1 MATDILRIGI
11 IGAGANTR
19 SRHIPGLRM
28 QNSVE
33 IVGVANRSAESSQK
47 AAKELDIPKA
57 YGDWTEIIADKTI
70 DAVCI
75 GTWPYTHAEMT
86 IAALDAGKH
95 VLCEARMAMNAR
107 EAHAMLAAIAPQ
119 SVADRT
125 DRAGANDV
133 AGGPN
138 HRRHDRKWGDR

>member
-1 MATDILRIGI
+1 MATDTLRIGI

-19 SRHIPGLRM
+19 SRHIPGLRT

-33 IVGVANRSAESSQK
+33 IVGVANRSLASSQK

-57 YGDWTEIIADKTI
+57 YGDWTEIIADKSI
-70 DAVCI
+70 EAVCI

-95 VLCEARMAMNAR
+95 VLCEARR
-107 EAHAMLAAIAPQ
+107 W
-119 SVADRT
+119 
-125 DRAGANDV
+125 RAC
-133 AGGPN
+133 P
-138 HRRHDRKWGDR
+138 